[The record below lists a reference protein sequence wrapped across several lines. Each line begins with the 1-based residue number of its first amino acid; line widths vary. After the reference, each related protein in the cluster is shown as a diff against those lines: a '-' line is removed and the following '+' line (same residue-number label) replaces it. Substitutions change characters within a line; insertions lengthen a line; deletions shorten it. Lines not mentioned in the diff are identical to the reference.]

1 MKGPAEESKWEK
13 FKKGMAEREEKR
25 KEQDPDGEVREN
37 NDANVAQNME
47 RMKEI
52 TDKATEAATE
62 MMGKMS

>member
-1 MKGPAEESKWEK
+1 
-13 FKKGMAEREEKR
+13 MAEREEKR
-25 KEQDPDGEVREN
+25 KEQDPDGEVRAN

-62 MMGKMS
+62 MMGKMSESKIKIKK